1 MSGGTSVTMGFAF
14 PTMYDDL
21 RSNSN
26 SWCADNPI
34 SHHVSRQVRFS
45 GIAPLSPSKPAV
57 AESNVASYWMQRVV
71 QELARQQG
79 LVNSQPIRQE
89 LPVELSKILSM
100 LPPPPGL
107 QFSKD
112 RVSDAFETTDEESDH
127 CPSGSA
133 DGDSSIEGD
142 LRLDQLIH
150 GLSSQSSKTTLM
162 IRNVPVLYTREML
175 LFEWEN
181 NGSYDFLYLPY
192 SCSMQRN
199 LSYAFVNFTSEAAA
213 LAFIQRWQKKRLP
226 HYTARKPLN
235 ISFAEVQGRD
245 SNLLQL
251 KKKRVKRIKINQCQ
265 PLIFEHGVQIPL
277 VTALRSL
284 EERTLPFF
292 GEVFSL

>member
-1 MSGGTSVTMGFAF
+1 MPDSDVT
-14 PTMYDDL
+14 
-21 RSNSN
+21 
-26 SWCADNPI
+26 
-34 SHHVSRQVRFS
+34 
-45 GIAPLSPSKPAV
+45 
-57 AESNVASYWMQRVV
+57 SYWMQRVV
-71 QELARQQG
+71 QELARQQ
-79 LVNSQPIRQE
+79 VHAISQPNPNA
-89 LPVELSKILSM
+89 LPVELSKVLSL

-107 QFSKD
+107 HQPSENKD
-112 RVSDAFETTDEESDH
+112 RLPEFFETPDAESDH

-133 DGDSSIEGD
+133 DGDSGIEGD

-150 GLSSQSSKTTLM
+150 GLSAQSSKTTLM

-199 LSYAFVNFTSEAAA
+199 LSYAFVNFTSESAA

-277 VTALRSL
+277 LTALRSL
-284 EERTLPFF
+284 EERAMALPFF